1 MAGKRRTSRAV
12 TALIIAAIFVVA
24 LAGASAYWLRKY
36 PQHNPWAPLSLTQ
49 PIGWATGGKLVA
61 LRDDL
66 AQCRT
71 LLRDADVRYRP
82 LPVVGEGACRAADR
96 TVIVGGQGVLP
107 LTPAGAGP
115 SCAVSAGMVLWQ
127 REVMQP
133 MARLHLG
140 RQVVR
145 MEHLGSYNCR
155 RIAGSDSYS
164 QHANGNAIDISAFVL
179 SDGRRVSLI
188 DDWDAP
194 DGRSAFL
201 RSIRDGACP
210 LFSTVLSPDFNRA
223 HADHFH
229 FDQAERIMGRRVCR

>member
-1 MAGKRRTSRAV
+1 MAGQRRTSRGGR
-12 TALIIAAIFVVA
+12 ALLIAAVIIVT
-24 LAGASAYWLRKY
+24 LAGALAYGLPKY
-36 PQHNPWAPLSLTQ
+36 PQHNPWAQLSLSQ

-61 LRDDL
+61 LRDNL

-71 LLRDADVRYRP
+71 LMRDAGVRYRP

-96 TVIVGGQGVLP
+96 TVIVGGQGILP

-115 SCAVSAGMVLWQ
+115 SCAVSAAMVLWQ
-127 REVMQP
+127 RDVLQL
-133 MARLHLG
+133 MAQRHLG
-140 RQVVR
+140 RRVVR
-145 MEHLGSYNCR
+145 IEHLGSYNCR

-164 QHANGNAIDISAFVL
+164 QHADGNAIDISAFVL

>member
-1 MAGKRRTSRAV
+1 MTRPRRKAGAAR
-12 TALIIAAIFVVA
+12 ALIISAIITIMVGV
-24 LAGASAYWLRKY
+24 GSAYWLRKY
-36 PQHNPWAPLSLTQ
+36 PQHNPWAPLSLSQ

-61 LRDDL
+61 MRDNL

-71 LLRDADVRYRP
+71 LLRDAGVRYRP
-82 LPVVGEGACRAADR
+82 LPVIGDGACRAADR
-96 TVIVGGQGVLP
+96 TVIVGGEGVLP

-145 MEHLGSYNCR
+145 IEHLGSYNCR

-164 QHANGNAIDISAFVL
+164 QHADGNAIDISAFVL

-201 RSIRDGACP
+201 RTIRDGACP

-229 FDQAERIMGRRVCR
+229 FDQAARVMGRRVCR